1 VSPRNLRLC
10 CVATTQLSSAPI
22 SRVRAADIKEDSLLD
37 LDKAIGIQDQTMS
50 VQAARGCLMLNAKEL
65 IASLQSS
72 LNSPLESNHTS
83 GRNADQIGNT
93 SKSNLNP
100 RVDTNGTNTKSSTDK
115 TQVPSG
121 GVWGGMEGG
130 GVGSN
135 LQQFVLIGELDTS
148 LCREIGSDGVKWD
161 RMRWDGIG

>member
-1 VSPRNLRLC
+1 MSPRNLRLC

-93 SKSNLNP
+93 SKSNLN
-100 RVDTNGTNTKSSTDK
+100 TNGTNAKSSTDK
-115 TQVPSG
+115 TQIPSG

-135 LQQFVLIGELDTS
+135 LQQFVLIGE
-148 LCREIGSDGVKWD
+148 
-161 RMRWDGIG
+161 